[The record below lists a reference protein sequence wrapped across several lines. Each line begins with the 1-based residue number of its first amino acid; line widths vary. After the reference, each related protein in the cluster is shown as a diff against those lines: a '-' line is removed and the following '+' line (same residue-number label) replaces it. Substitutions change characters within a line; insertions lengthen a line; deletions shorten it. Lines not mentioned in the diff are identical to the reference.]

1 MNLALILSGAA
12 LGLASGG
19 HCIAMCGAGSSYF
32 LGSRAAL
39 TPRDAALRLGTFH
52 GGRIAGYAF
61 VGALLGGAAAAFQ
74 ALTEWIALL
83 RPLWTM
89 ANTVMFL
96 LGAALLITAR
106 QPQIL
111 VTIGEKVGSW
121 FRGAAAGRAGQPVV
135 LYPRVQLAHLATE
148 TPLAGQPVDA
158 AAAGSAT
165 GTQRSAR
172 RGLAVGLSWAFIP
185 CGPLYSA
192 WTLALFA
199 GDPLSGA
206 LTAVAFASASGMQLA
221 LAQWWF
227 ARFGQGKCDT
237 RSEQGGR
244 WDKIGI
250 RVAGAALCLSAG
262 YSIAM
267 LATSDNVAAWF
278 CL

>member
-39 TPRDAALRLGTFH
+39 TPRDAAWRLGTFH

-111 VTIGEKVGSW
+111 VTIGEKVGHW
-121 FRGAAAGRAGQPVV
+121 FRGAAAGGTEQPVV
-135 LYPRVQLAHLATE
+135 LHRVQLARLATE
-148 TPLAGQPVDA
+148 SPLAGQPVGV

-165 GTQRSAR
+165 GAQRSAK

-227 ARFGQGKCDT
+227 ARFGQGKRDT
-237 RSEQGGR
+237 HSVQGGR

-267 LATSDNVAAWF
+267 LVTSDNVAAWF

>member
-19 HCIAMCGAGSSYF
+19 HCIAMCGAGSSYL
-32 LGSRAAL
+32 LGSGAARA
-39 TPRDAALRLGTFH
+39 PRETVSRLGAFH
-52 GGRIAGYAF
+52 GGRVAGYAL
-61 VGALLGGAAAAFQ
+61 VGALLGGTAAAFH
-74 ALTEWIALL
+74 ALTEWVALL

-111 VTIGEKVGSW
+111 VAIGEKAGRW
-121 FRGAAAGRAGQPVV
+121 LRGASGKGEQRVV
-135 LYPRVQLAHLATE
+135 LHPRLSLADS
-148 TPLAGQPVDA
+148 PLAGQPVSGV
-158 AAAGSAT
+158 GSSSRD
-165 GTQRSAR
+165 TQRSAR
-172 RGLAVGLSWAFIP
+172 RGLGVGLSWAFIP

-221 LAQWWF
+221 FAQWWL
-227 ARFGQGKCDT
+227 ARFGRAQGDK
-237 RSEQGGR
+237 RAAQGSR
-244 WDKIGI
+244 WDKLGI
-250 RVAGAALCLSAG
+250 RFAGAALCLSAG

-267 LATSDNVAAWF
+267 LARGGEGMGWF